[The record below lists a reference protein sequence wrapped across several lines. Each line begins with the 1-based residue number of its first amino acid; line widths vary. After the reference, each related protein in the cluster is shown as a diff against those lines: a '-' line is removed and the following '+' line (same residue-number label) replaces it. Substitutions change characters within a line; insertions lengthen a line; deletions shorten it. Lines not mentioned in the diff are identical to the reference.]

1 MLLEKLMTKI
11 RIEDR
16 LTELR
21 VREVVD
27 YEEGQ
32 TKLEKIEQENK
43 MKLK

>member
-27 YEEGQ
+27 YEEG
-32 TKLEKIEQENK
+32 
-43 MKLK
+43 